1 MLILYYWCI
10 IVQGLFSLSSIQNRN
25 RTFICPYSLYLTL
38 LLQYTRR
45 NICDITFFFVKS
57 SWQSAKSGQITRREK
72 MQKIVKIPVG
82 LPVAPGITE
91 IFLQLENLFNTQFFF
106 RNLLKFS
113 AVRTEFL
120 SAAIVHIFSSIKSDD
135 KIIKKWP
142 PKPPPLKH
150 KPHQIS
156 SLVEAVK
163 TSPFFSTAGNLK
175 CQTATED
182 GGLE

>member
-1 MLILYYWCI
+1 MRY
-10 IVQGLFSLSSIQNRN
+10 
-25 RTFICPYSLYLTL
+25 
-38 LLQYTRR
+38 
-45 NICDITFFFVKS
+45 NIFFCKKFLAERKKWANYKAWKDAKNCQDS
-57 SWQSAKSGQITRREK
+57 SWLAGCPWNHWNFSSTRK
-72 MQKIVKIPVG
+72 PLQH
-82 LPVAPGITE
+82 A
-91 IFLQLENLFNTQFFF
+91 IFFGFK
-106 RNLLKFS
+106 NLLKFS

-182 GGLE
+182 GGLEWLRAKLNLFRGMIFL